1 MNHHNHRSREE
12 LDRRRIDRALAGLE
26 DAVRRCR
33 DEDVRYGTG
42 ISAALSFLELRAD
55 EKWPFEQFRQAL
67 EDPGMDGTKPEVRW
81 QTLTA
86 SLNAIKRAVGR
97 GGAATADRRQ

>member
-1 MNHHNHRSREE
+1 MKRPTRKDLERSQVE
-12 LDRRRIDRALAGLE
+12 RALTALE

-55 EKWPFEQFRQAL
+55 EKWPFEQFRKAL
-67 EDPGMDGTKPEVRW
+67 EDPGMDGPKPEARW
-81 QTLTA
+81 QMLNA
-86 SLNAIKRAVGR
+86 SLNAIKRVV
-97 GGAATADRRQ
+97 

>member
-26 DAVRRCR
+26 DAVPRCR

-42 ISAALSFLELRAD
+42 ISAALSFLELRVD
-55 EKWPFEQFRQAL
+55 EKWPFEQFRL